1 MRNPKVLEK
10 PLSARGAARRLEYF
24 RNQLGCLHCA
34 YEQGLFSDV
43 LALLDQQEF
52 SASRTFDL
60 VLAVTP
66 RRNGVKTF
74 YTRNVKDFADLGWF
88 TVIDPTS

>member
-1 MRNPKVLEK
+1 
-10 PLSARGAARRLEYF
+10 
-24 RNQLGCLHCA
+24 
-34 YEQGLFSDV
+34 V